1 MFLKPTKGGG
11 KMILSILLIVL
22 LVADMMFARNN
33 NYKAV
38 FYTSLSL
45 TVVLVAVV
53 VSDFMTGHFI
63 MAAIMAACL
72 VYIGLRTLALRQYR

>member
-1 MFLKPTKGGG
+1 
-11 KMILSILLIVL
+11 MILSILLIVL

-53 VSDFMTGHFI
+53 VSDFMTGHPI
-63 MAAIMAACL
+63 MAAVMAACC
-72 VYIGLRTLALRQYR
+72 VYWGLRTVALRQYR